1 VNWRGKA
8 AAGVAAGALLVAGCA
23 AAAHLSALQPG
34 PVPSSGS
41 AALPPSVA
49 GEYRTPKIQLGID
62 VDAYTYPG
70 EDMATAARAV
80 IKYVRSL
87 HANAISFTFPFF
99 MNGPHAATVSIRS
112 STPTPHM
119 IETFARIAE
128 AHGLYV
134 AFRPLLDETSIDHEF
149 RGNLRLSHPAEWF
162 TSYRRFLLPYAK
174 VAQRVKAQEFVVG
187 TELST
192 LYKSPRWYPLDA
204 AIRRVYDGSLAF
216 DSNWYGVSSLQG
228 AGGKGLVEGV
238 DAYPTIPTQIAEGWR
253 LYDRRLPRGTVE
265 MEVGIAAV
273 RGANAAPYKH
283 SWPGKPIDGKVQ
295 AQWFSAA
302 CHAAARA
309 HLGGIYFWSVGLGP
323 TFPGPTPANS
333 LNWGGGSPGSK
344 AISACFKSLSREAGR

>member
-1 VNWRGKA
+1 VNWREKA
-8 AAGVAAGALLVAGCA
+8 AAGVAAGALLVVGCT

-41 AALPPSVA
+41 AAVPSSLA
-49 GEYRTPKIQLGID
+49 REYRIPKIQLGVD

-70 EDMATAARAV
+70 EDMAKAAQAV
-80 IKYVRSL
+80 VKYVRSL
-87 HANAISFTFPFF
+87 HANAISVTFPFF
-99 MNGPHAATVSIRS
+99 MNGPHAATVTTRS

-119 IETFARIAE
+119 VEVFARIAE

-134 AFRPLLDETSIDHEF
+134 AFRPLLDEASIDHGF
-149 RGNLRLSHPAEWF
+149 RGNLQLSHPAEWF
-162 TSYRRFLLPYAK
+162 ASYRRFLLSYAK
-174 VAQRVKAQEFVVG
+174 VAQRAKVQEFVVG

-204 AIRRVYDGSLAF
+204 AMRRVYDGTLAF

-228 AGGKGLVEGV
+228 AGGKGLAEGV
-238 DAYPTIPTQIAEGWR
+238 DAYPAIPTHISEGWK
-253 LYDRRLPRGTVE
+253 LYDHRLPRGTVE

-273 RGANAAPYKH
+273 RGASAAPFKH

-295 AQWFSAA
+295 AEWFSAA
-302 CHAAARA
+302 CHAAAEA
-309 HLGGIYFWSVGLGP
+309 HLGGIYFWSIGLGP
-323 TFPGPTPANS
+323 TFAGPTAANS

-344 AISACFKSLSREAGR
+344 AIADCFKSLSGKASR